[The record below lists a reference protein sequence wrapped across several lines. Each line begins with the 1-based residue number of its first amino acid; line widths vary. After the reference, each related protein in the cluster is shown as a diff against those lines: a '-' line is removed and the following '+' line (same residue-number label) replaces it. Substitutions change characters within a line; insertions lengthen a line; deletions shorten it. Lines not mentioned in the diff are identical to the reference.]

1 MKTFIK
7 SIACALAL
15 TSTVAFAHPTK
26 EEKVATNTR
35 PVAVFESSAYVT
47 NDANIK
53 VAIKKNKAEKVF
65 LTLKD
70 ADGDVLFKQTV
81 SKNEMSYAAKFN
93 INELADGVYNLE
105 IEAGESRVVKQL
117 NVVSKKIEVER
128 KVTVQ

>member
-26 EEKVATNTR
+26 EEKTTTR
-35 PVAVFESSAYVT
+35 PEAAFESSAYVT
-47 NDANIK
+47 NDAKIK
-53 VAIKKNKAEKVF
+53 VAIRKNAPAKVF

-70 ADGDVLFKQTV
+70 ANGDVLFKQTV
-81 SKNEMSYAAKFN
+81 AKNEMNYSAKFN
-93 INELADGVYNLE
+93 INELSDGVYNLE
-105 IEAGESRVVKQL
+105 IESGESRVVKQL
-117 NVVSKKIEVER
+117 NVVSKKIEIER